1 MEPNRGLLTKIYSLN
16 TAISLEPNNAHE
28 IPSAY
33 QITSTRHPL
42 TPRKKKKPITT
53 TNRRPSRNPPFIMA
67 KLYQVILAA
76 LGATV
81 LSLILAFAFLEI
93 R

>member
-1 MEPNRGLLTKIYSLN
+1 
-16 TAISLEPNNAHE
+16 
-28 IPSAY
+28 
-33 QITSTRHPL
+33 
-42 TPRKKKKPITT
+42 
-53 TNRRPSRNPPFIMA
+53 MA
-67 KLYQVILAA
+67 KLYQIILAA